1 MPDKASSKAAPATT
15 PDGQASEAKPKR
27 FRKFKIAGF
36 VLGVMLAECAVAYFW
51 LGDDG
56 TSAHAEEPSGGESHD
71 AHAKHDDGHGGHG
84 SHGHKGPDAEPS
96 TGDSTTGV
104 EILLGEFNVTS
115 FQPQSNSTLRISFQL
130 YATTS
135 LEDEYELKKLLEG
148 NKHRVREQV
157 LIIARSATI
166 EDLADPMLTLIKRKL
181 SEKVNR
187 LIGKPLVRGAVF
199 SDFSYFEQ

>member
-1 MPDKASSKAAPATT
+1 MSDKTNAKAAAPSTA
-15 PDGQASEAKPKR
+15 EAEANPSK
-27 FRKFKIAGF
+27 FRKLKIAGF
-36 VLGVMLAECAVAYFW
+36 VVGVMFAECAVAYLW
-51 LGDDG
+51 LGGDG
-56 TSAHAEEPSGGESHD
+56 TSAHAEEGHGDSHD
-71 AHAKHDDGHGGHG
+71 KHAQHDDGHGGHDAQG
-84 SHGHKGPDAEPS
+84 HGDGEAS
-96 TGDSTTGV
+96 TGDGANGV

-115 FQPQSNSTLRISFQL
+115 FQPQANSTLRISFQL

-135 LEDEYELKKLLEG
+135 LEDEYELKKLLEA

-166 EDLADPMLTLIKRKL
+166 EDLADPMLTLIKRKV

>member
-1 MPDKASSKAAPATT
+1 MSDKAKSTADAPSTTEGDATKASK
-15 PDGQASEAKPKR
+15 
-27 FRKFKIAGF
+27 FRKLKIAGF
-36 VLGVMLAECAVAYFW
+36 VVGVMLAECAVAYLW
-51 LGDDG
+51 LGGEG
-56 TSAHAEEPSGGESHD
+56 TSAHAEESGGGSHD
-71 AHAKHDDGHGGHG
+71 KHAKHDDGHGGHHSPG
-84 SHGHKGPDAEPS
+84 HGGNGEKS
-96 TGDSTTGV
+96 TGDSTDGV

-135 LEDEYELKKLLEG
+135 LEDEYELKKLLEA

-166 EDLADPMLTLIKRKL
+166 EDLADPMLTLIKRKI